1 MKRQSKYLCRLA
13 SLADLS
19 VYLMRDQQVLLIY
32 DLVRIQCNRASK
44 LSLEAAAGAGLS
56 PFYPLFL
63 STC

>member
-1 MKRQSKYLCRLA
+1 MKRQSKYLCLLA
-13 SLADLS
+13 SLADLP
-19 VYLMRDQQVLLIY
+19 VYLMRDQQVLLI
-32 DLVRIQCNRASK
+32 LVRIQCNRASK

>member
-32 DLVRIQCNRASK
+32 DLLRTQCNSK
-44 LSLEAAAGAGLS
+44 LSFNAAAVAGLN